1 MIIYGEHTKTINS
14 QKCLIT
20 EINAYGWVFRR
31 SQFIDKKPETKLST
45 SKEKTL

>member
-1 MIIYGEHTKTINS
+1 MIIYGERAKTINS

-20 EINAYGWVFRR
+20 EINAYGWVFRHI
-31 SQFIDKKPETKLST
+31 QVINKKPVSK